1 MTPRCTQR
9 LLLASL
15 EIPMVQP
22 FQVLQEA
29 MEVEGVE
36 VLEVLDL
43 AVVGNHTGI
52 IYVTSRF

>member
-29 MEVEGVE
+29 MEVEGVV
-36 VLEVLDL
+36 VLEVLGLD
-43 AVVGNHTGI
+43 VVDNHTGI
-52 IYVTSRF
+52 I

>member
-1 MTPRCTQR
+1 MTPRCTRR

-15 EIPMVQP
+15 EIPMVTH

-52 IYVTSRF
+52 I